1 MKKFSKAL
9 IFILVFVMVLT
20 GCTPAANNSNTPD
33 ADTQK
38 EQTSENQNDDEQ
50 ESADDAKDET
60 EESSQNNNST
70 SEEGNSGEENA
81 VTDEDNITMDEDNI
95 TTDEDE
101 EQDLTSTQRNS
112 INMLNYITVLTQQI
126 NASKG
131 SRIYLETVQ
140 DSLQNDIYPNAVDTK
155 TQSQINNLW
164 KTIDGYR
171 MIDVKRERLDY
182 IYEQN
187 KAQALRQAIPNPL
200 GLLSTVQSG
209 GLLKTAASVLY
220 MAVDSATSY
229 QAASTQADL
238 KYLQDN
244 WELDDAESSELSSSQ
259 LNLLNYMINMVR
271 ANDFPGE
278 WALNYESVQ
287 DFVKWTNEPNVVS
300 RIAWFES
307 NEETYKEFRTYWLEL
322 AKSYYEQAEE
332 YEDYESYEKC
342 LEAIAKYEDVATR
355 IFRKDYDYAE
365 ILPMVILS
373 AKETMEINDYVN
385 EAAKYAKIIED
396 NCDEKDWALR
406 YFVAQIYVDLY
417 ANTKEELYLS
427 EAYRIA
433 FENVNILAKEQ
444 EELNSAYL
452 ADIDKAEAG
461 DDATKREKQEVKEY
475 NKLLEEKRKKELPPV
490 SEAFYLNCDL
500 MFALADKLDISQK
513 ERTRIDSIIH
523 EEGNNIFLTEA
534 LDNRFWASKNV
545 EAINSDDIKIEFDG
559 KELVIPATCM
569 TDRTEIKVTTSN
581 GTELDDWIVKKV
593 KRSKNNDC
601 SEFMVTLTS
610 KQGKDYKYTAGEKIT
625 ITVIPVA
632 DTPDEV
638 IEFTYKA
645 VSKKTLGVIKSIKI
659 ERETK

>member
-1 MKKFSKAL
+1 MVFAL
-9 IFILVFVMVLT
+9 LIT
-20 GCTPAANNSNTPD
+20 GCAPTSNNSEVSDTDNQQEQ
-33 ADTQK
+33 ADQEQK
-38 EQTSENQNDDEQ
+38 DDEQ
-50 ESADDAKDET
+50 NTKEDTDDKAEKDT
-60 EESSQNNNST
+60 DNNNDASAENNT
-70 SEEGNSGEENA
+70 GENDA
-81 VTDEDNITMDEDNI
+81 VAEEDNVVAE
-95 TTDEDE
+95 EDE

-164 KTIDGYR
+164 KTIDEYR

-244 WELDDAESSELSSSQ
+244 WELDDAETNELSSSQ
-259 LNLLNYMINMVR
+259 LNLLNYMLNMVR

-278 WALNYESVQ
+278 WALNYESVA
-287 DFVKWTNEPNVVS
+287 DFVEWSNEPNVVS

-307 NEETYKEFRTYWLEL
+307 NEETYKKFRTYWLEL
-322 AKSYYEQAEE
+322 AKSYYEQAEKF
-332 YEDYESYEKC
+332 EDYESYEKC
-342 LEAIAKYEDVATR
+342 LNAIAKYEEVATR

-373 AKETMEINDYVN
+373 AKETMEVTDYVN
-385 EAAKYAKIIED
+385 EAAKYAEIIED

-417 ANTKEELYLS
+417 ANTQDNFYFS
-427 EAYRIA
+427 EAYRIT
-433 FENVNILAKEQ
+433 FENVNVLAKEQ
-444 EELNSAYL
+444 EELNAAYL

-461 DDATKREKQEVKEY
+461 EDATKREKQEVKEY

-500 MFALADKLDISQK
+500 MFALADELDISQK

-523 EEGNNIFLTEA
+523 EDGERIFLTEA

-545 EAINSDDIKIEFDG
+545 DSINADDIEIEFNG
-559 KELVIPATCM
+559 KEIVIPASCM
-569 TDRTEIKVTTSN
+569 TDRTEIIVSIAGK
-581 GTELDDWIVKKV
+581 TELSNWTVKKV
-593 KRSKNNDC
+593 KRSNNNDC

-625 ITVIPVA
+625 ITVVTVA

-638 IEFTYKA
+638 IEFTYN
-645 VSKKTLGVIKSIKI
+645 VVGKKTLGIIKGIKF
-659 ERETK
+659 ERETR